1 MSALPARTIIYTLI
15 LFNQFKS
22 IRVYSYTL
30 ILVRSRMYIVAI
42 VAQKGGTGKT
52 TLAVSLAVA
61 ATQAGRTAAIV
72 DLDPQATASKWFDR
86 REAESP
92 AVVSAQAA
100 RLSHVLQ
107 AAGEA
112 GADLVFIDTPPRAEQ
127 AAIAAVRA
135 ADLILIPCRPA
146 IYDLE
151 TVTTT
156 LDLINV
162 SGAKPAA
169 AVLNASRHAGRSTN
183 KPPTSSRISSSQ
195 SVQLRLGSESPST
208 MRAPWAKRPK
218 NTTRVAKP
226 LPKSNGYTCL

>member
-1 MSALPARTIIYTLI
+1 MH
-15 LFNQFKS
+15 
-22 IRVYSYTL
+22 
-30 ILVRSRMYIVAI
+30 IVAI

-92 AVVSAQAA
+92 AVVSAQPA

-135 ADLILIPCRPA
+135 ANLILIPCRPA

-156 LDLINV
+156 LDLISV
-162 SGAKPAA
+162 SGAKPAV
-169 AVLNASRHAGRSTN
+169 AVLNAV
-183 KPPTSSRISSSQ
+183 PPRGTKHEQATDIIQDLKLPVCPAS
-195 SVQLRLGSESPST
+195 LGQ
-208 MRAPWAKRPK
+208 
-218 NTTRVAKP
+218 RVAFDHASTLGQTAQEYDPRGKAAAEIKQVYSFMSK
-226 LPKSNGYTCL
+226 LIDSSTQKRKTNGKESRPA

>member
-1 MSALPARTIIYTLI
+1 MH
-15 LFNQFKS
+15 
-22 IRVYSYTL
+22 
-30 ILVRSRMYIVAI
+30 IVAI

-61 ATQAGRTAAIV
+61 ATQAGRTAAII

-135 ADLILIPCRPA
+135 ANLILIPCRPA

-156 LDLINV
+156 LDLISV

-169 AVLNASRHAGRSTN
+169 AVLNAV
-183 KPPTSSRISSSQ
+183 PPRGTKHEQATDIIQDLKLPVCPAS
-195 SVQLRLGSESPST
+195 LGQ
-208 MRAPWAKRPK
+208 
-218 NTTRVAKP
+218 RVAFDHASTLGQTAQEYDPRGKAATEIKQVYSFMSK
-226 LPKSNGYTCL
+226 LIDSST